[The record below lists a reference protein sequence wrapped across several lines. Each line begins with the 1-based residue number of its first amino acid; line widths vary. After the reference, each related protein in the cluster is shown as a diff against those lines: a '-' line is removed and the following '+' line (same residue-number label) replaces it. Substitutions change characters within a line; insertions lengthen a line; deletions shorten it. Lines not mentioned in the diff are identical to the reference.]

1 MSVGILSEVNSVLVK
16 INGYI
21 NEIDSISVSYNFI
34 WDNFIRFLCFN
45 IILVFFKVNDLG
57 S

>member
-34 WDNFIRFLCFN
+34 
-45 IILVFFKVNDLG
+45 
-57 S
+57 